1 MIFDLVQSVFYK
13 VRSTKIHH
21 FIIIWLK
28 STWQSWTIFGRKK
41 KNTSPNDLLH
51 STWQLWNNIAE
62 FNNLL
67 IKIDKNL

>member
-1 MIFDLVQSVFYK
+1 MVVMDNF
-13 VRSTKIHH
+13 
-21 FIIIWLK
+21 
-28 STWQSWTIFGRKK
+28 WQKK